1 MNEGWSNSPIDS
13 SRRTNACALLHEDEF
28 RRLVEAA
35 ETYISAQAV
44 LMSFLAKLGNAV
56 HRGLT
61 KIPQDWQDE
70 ITKTIRESLDFAQRV
85 STTRMQDFPGLRS
98 SENFYTAMALAT
110 GVAGGAFGLPAI
122 LAELPITTGL
132 ILRSIADVGRSH
144 GERLDDPEFAATCI
158 EVFAFGGPLEEAD
171 DSDIAFIA
179 ARIGA
184 IEVTDFIAKVA
195 VRYASAIAPKIAA
208 MSVPLVGA
216 VLGAGVNWAYM
227 RFYQSMAQVLFT
239 LRPIERSHDPA
250 QVRSC
255 FASLVKE
262 LRERRT
268 APSRI
273 ASDPAS
279 YEPRRATHI
288 MSFPRYK

>member
-1 MNEGWSNSPIDS
+1 
-13 SRRTNACALLHEDEF
+13 
-28 RRLVEAA
+28 
-35 ETYISAQAV
+35 
-44 LMSFLAKLGNAV
+44 LGNAV

-61 KIPQDWQDE
+61 KIPRDWQDE
-70 ITKTIRESLDFAQRV
+70 ITKTLREALSFAQRI
-85 STTRMQDFPGLRS
+85 STARMQDDPGLRS
-98 SENFYTAMALAT
+98 SKNLYSAMAVAT

-144 GERLDDPEFAATCI
+144 GERLDGPDFAATCI
-158 EVFAFGGPLEEAD
+158 EVFAFGGPLDEDD

-184 IEVTDFIAKVA
+184 IEVTDFTAKVA
-195 VRYASAIAPKIAA
+195 VRYASAMAPKIAA

-239 LRPIERSHDPA
+239 LRPIERSHDTA

-262 LRERRT
+262 LQDNRT
-268 APSRI
+268 ARSRSTRD
-273 ASDPAS
+273 AG
-279 YEPRRATHI
+279 
-288 MSFPRYK
+288 